1 MSYITKPGGEYAGIH
16 YLEFDTLAERTEFID
31 YAIND
36 PEGLPV
42 ARKASGNMFVT
53 PYNDIHD
60 EGKCYMFS
68 RWENEE
74 AWDTYTQHR
83 REISSPQLLP
93 YMQREQDLRLRE
105 LDCSPTKNT
114 TQGHFYGAPTGS
126 ICNIHIFQFDNIDLR
141 DEINKFWHTEEG
153 LLLTAAYPG
162 NVIVSAFE
170 AIERE
175 NMLVVASAWESR
187 ESFFD
192 YLQMRRDT
200 GPTLLQPFL
209 VDQVLER
216 KPIELRTIA
225 QATLADPDPR
235 GSGIKQ

>member
-16 YLEFDTLAERTEFID
+16 YLEFDSLAERTSFID

-42 ARKASGNMFVT
+42 AREASGNMFVT
-53 PYNDIHD
+53 PYNDLHD
-60 EGKCYMFS
+60 DGKCYMFS
-68 RWENEE
+68 RWKNEDT
-74 AWDTYTQHR
+74 WDTYTQHR
-83 REISSPQLLP
+83 REISSPQLRP

-114 TQGHFYGAPTGS
+114 NQGRFYGAPAGS
-126 ICNIHIFQFDNIDLR
+126 VCNIHIFQFDNIDLR
-141 DEINKFWHTEEG
+141 DTVNKFWHTEEG

-162 NVIVSAFE
+162 NLIVSAFE

-175 NMLVVASAWESR
+175 NMLVIVSAWENE

-192 YLQMRRDT
+192 YRQTRRDT
-200 GPTLLQPFL
+200 GPAFIQTFF

-216 KPIELRTIA
+216 EPIELRTMA

-235 GSGIKQ
+235 GSDRK